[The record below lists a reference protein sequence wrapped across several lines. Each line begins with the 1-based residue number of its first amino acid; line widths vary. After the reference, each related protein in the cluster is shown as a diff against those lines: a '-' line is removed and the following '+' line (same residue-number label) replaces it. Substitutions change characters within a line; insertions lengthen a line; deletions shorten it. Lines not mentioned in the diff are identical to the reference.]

1 MLTLPHIQPS
11 QNLSLKHRNLTK
23 NHRQSYENLWGW
35 TLAFGTGVHSRS
47 IALEANA
54 HHARGHH
61 TGGPKADHALTFN
74 LDHSSGA
81 AHGFKHTS
89 RCHPLL
95 PHKLSIQAN
104 TGCHSH
110 LTNLLL
116 ISGQVHLRY
125 PSVGL
130 GTCPSLLLLTR
141 LLTKKRLIGMNWA
154 RLG

>member
-1 MLTLPHIQPS
+1 M
-11 QNLSLKHRNLTK
+11 
-23 NHRQSYENLWGW
+23 
-35 TLAFGTGVHSRS
+35 HSRS

-89 RCHPLL
+89 SCHPLL

-130 GTCPSLLLLTR
+130 GTCPQPIITDQITDQNTPYCGELAYAVCNDIRVLAVIRCSSREPIPPRCAIDQQTR
-141 LLTKKRLIGMNWA
+141 AVFW
-154 RLG
+154 